1 MSRHLPVLNRE
12 GEVIGVNVFEL
23 FAKIALD
30 TKDYEKGLS
39 DSESKTQKFAQ
50 ALGNGLKTA
59 AKIGT
64 AAVTAASTAV
74 VALTKQSIESYA
86 EYEQLIGGVQTL
98 FSGTQKSFQELEAE
112 MTAQGKTTTEV
123 VAKWAEY
130 QKGVTTVASNAANAY
145 KTAGMSAN
153 EYMSTVTSF
162 SASLIQSLDGDTAK
176 AAEVAD
182 RAITDMSDNANKM
195 GTDISMIQNAY
206 QGFAKQNYTMLDNLK
221 LGYGGTKEEMARL
234 IEDASKMA
242 AVQKELGITVKEGDM
257 SFGNI
262 ANAISVVQKNM
273 GIMGTTAKEA
283 GTTIQGSLSSTK
295 AAWSNLLTGMADE
308 EADFDQL
315 IENFVTS
322 IVGDGTKTNKGLFGN
337 ILPRIEVA
345 LGGIGDLVAKL
356 APYVVGEIPVLI
368 ETVLPSMIEAVVGLV
383 TVVGTT
389 ISDNAPMLLQSALDL
404 LTALDGALIDNL
416 PMLIDTVP
424 SLLTQLATWL
434 GENAGTFAQS
444 AVDLIVG
451 LAESLVSNLP
461 ELIPAIISII
471 TQLVTT
477 LTEPDNLA
485 LLLDAALAIIIAIA
499 EGLINSIP
507 NLITACLDI
516 LGNIISFFS
525 DDEQKQKV
533 RNTALEL
540 GKRLIEGLWEGVKA
554 MGRWMRDKLFGWFD
568 DLIGDVKENQEIHS
582 PSKLWARIIG
592 KPVGQGVGVGAI
604 EGLEE
609 SEAMI
614 QDKLDNMVADVE
626 SRTVEVTPKIETATA
641 SGAVA
646 GVDFNAL
653 ASTSIDGIASIAKSV
668 DYNALVNASLEGI
681 GVLVDLFTSGNA
693 KVGVD
698 NTRDLRRAL
707 NA

>member
-1 MSRHLPVLNRE
+1 M
-12 GEVIGVNVFEL
+12 
-23 FAKIALD
+23 FAKLGLD
-30 TKDYEKGLS
+30 TKEYDKGLS
-39 DSESKTQKFAQ
+39 DSESKTKKFGH
-50 ALGNGLKTA
+50 ALGEGLKVA
-59 AKIGT
+59 GKIGV
-64 AAVTAASTAV
+64 AAVSAASTAI

-86 EYEQLIGGVQTL
+86 EYEQLVGGVQTL

-130 QKGVTTVASNAANAY
+130 QKGVTTVTSNAANAY

-162 SASLIQSLDGDTAK
+162 SASLIASLEGDTAK

-221 LGYGGTKEEMARL
+221 LGYGGTQEEMKRL
-234 IEDASKMA
+234 IADAAKMTD
-242 AVQKELGITVKEGDM
+242 VQKELGIVVKDGDM
-257 SFGNI
+257 SFANI

-273 GIMGTTAKEA
+273 GIMGATAKEA
-283 GTTIQGSLSSTK
+283 GTTIEGSLNSMK
-295 AAWSNLLTGMADE
+295 AAWANVLTGMADE
-308 EADFDQL
+308 EADFERL
-315 IENFVTS
+315 IDNLVTT
-322 IVGDGTKTNKGLFGN
+322 IVGDGTDTNLGVLGN
-337 ILPRIEVA
+337 IMPRIEVA
-345 LGGIGDLVAKL
+345 LGGIGDLIARL
-356 APYVVGEIPVLI
+356 APFVVEQIPVLVDS
-368 ETVLPSMIEAVVGLV
+368 VLPSMIEAVVGLV
-383 TVVGTT
+383 TAIGTT
-389 ISDNAPMLLQSALDL
+389 LTDNAPLLIQHVLDL
-404 LTALDGALIDNL
+404 VLVLGQGLVENAPALVESVIQTIESIAR
-416 PMLIDTVP
+416 
-424 SLLTQLATWL
+424 WL
-434 GENAGTFAQS
+434 GEYSGVLIDGAIA
-444 AVDLIVG
+444 LIVS
-451 LAESLVSNLP
+451 LANMLVENLP
-461 ELIPAIISII
+461 ELIPSII
-471 TQLVTT
+471 ILIIEIVDA
-477 LTEPDNLA
+477 LTNPDNLA
-485 LLLDAALAIIIAIA
+485 LLLDAALAIIWAIA
-499 EGLINSIP
+499 EGLIQSLP
-507 NLITACLDI
+507 NLVTALTDI
-516 LGNIISFFS
+516 IDNIVSFFT
-525 DDEQKQKV
+525 DEEQRKKV
-533 RNTALEL
+533 GDTALDL
-540 GKRLIEGLWEGVKA
+540 GKRLVEGIWEGVKA

-568 DLIGDVKENQEIHS
+568 DLIGDVKEDQEIHS
-582 PSKLWARIIG
+582 PSRLWARIIG

-609 SEAMI
+609 SEKMI
-614 QDKLDNMVADVE
+614 QDKLDSMVADVE

-641 SGAVA
+641 TGAVA

-681 GVLVDLFTSGNA
+681 GVLVDLFTSGEA